1 MAIGWQKNIFANC
14 DPAQLNQTAKK
25 CLAGCLDAFGKDY
38 QAANPKNVGDQNMLT
53 GKIQKVDIEGG
64 FYGIVGDDGQK
75 YDPVNL
81 KDEFKKDGLP
91 VKFTVQEKTGM
102 VSVRMWGK
110 IVEVTSMEI
119 AEKKTESP
127 VTLQW
132 FGHASF
138 KICYGK
144 QVVYIDPW
152 KLKEAFNDAAI
163 VLISHSHYDHYSPD
177 DLKKISNSNT
187 KLIASADVIAKE
199 GKGTALKP
207 GQTIDVNGIR
217 ITGVPAYNPAKQFH
231 PRANNWLGFIIE
243 IGGIRIY
250 YAGDTDIIPEM
261 RTLKNID
268 VALLPIGGNFT
279 MDPVEAAQAV
289 KIIKPKQAV
298 PYHFGDIVGKPA
310 DGRKFA
316 ELADCDVLLIN
327 PGDIVALKE

>member
-1 MAIGWQKNIFANC
+1 
-14 DPAQLNQTAKK
+14 
-25 CLAGCLDAFGKDY
+25 
-38 QAANPKNVGDQNMLT
+38 MLSPR
-53 GKIQKVDIEGG
+53 KV
-64 FYGIVGDDGQK
+64 
-75 YDPVNL
+75 
-81 KDEFKKDGLP
+81 
-91 VKFTVQEKTGM
+91 
-102 VSVRMWGK
+102 
-110 IVEVTSMEI
+110 
-119 AEKKTESP
+119 
-127 VTLQW
+127 
-132 FGHASF
+132 
-138 KICYGK
+138 
-144 QVVYIDPW
+144 
-152 KLKEAFNDAAI
+152 KE
-163 VLISHSHYDHYSPD
+163 L
-177 DLKKISNSNT
+177 
-187 KLIASADVIAKE
+187 
-199 GKGTALKP
+199 LKP